1 MLQAM
6 PRKSGQKFLFEN
18 VFDEALVCEDEIEEE
33 EVEPPP
39 TTFSEEELA
48 SARSSGFVEGR
59 QAGIAEMQESID
71 QRMTVLVG
79 EMVKQVQTLGSAHLE
94 TVADIERK
102 MLTLALAIA
111 RKVVP
116 PVARNHAEDAVEDV
130 IRECLPKLREEPR
143 IVVRVH
149 ASVMGQLR
157 KRIDAIQVKS
167 GFPGDVI
174 LLEDDELTEI
184 DCRVEWSD
192 GGAERTVA
200 EIWAGIEKSVED
212 HLAATARHTTETQKP
227 DAQGEPGGQAGENEE
242 NLNG

>member
-1 MLQAM
+1 MRTK
-6 PRKSGQKFLFEN
+6 PGQKFLFEN
-18 VFDEALVCEDEIEEE
+18 VFDEQFVIEAEIEEE
-33 EVEPPP
+33 EIEPPP
-39 TTFSEEELA
+39 PTFSEEELA
-48 SARSSGFVEGR
+48 AARSAGFVEGR
-59 QAGIAEMQESID
+59 QAGISEMQASID
-71 QRMTVLVG
+71 QRMAALVG
-79 EMVKQVQTLGSAHLE
+79 EMVTQVQTLGSAHTGAVSE
-94 TVADIERK
+94 IERK

-116 PVARNHAEDAVEDV
+116 PVARDHAEEAVEDV
-130 IRECLPKLREEPR
+130 IRECLPKLRDEPR

-149 ASVMGQLR
+149 ASVMRPLR

-174 LLEDDELTEI
+174 LLEDDELEEA

-200 EIWAGIEKSVED
+200 EIWGEIEKAVEG
-212 HLAATARHTTETQKP
+212 HLAALTRQTNDDETP
-227 DAQGEPGGQAGENEE
+227 AAQGEPGGRTDENEE